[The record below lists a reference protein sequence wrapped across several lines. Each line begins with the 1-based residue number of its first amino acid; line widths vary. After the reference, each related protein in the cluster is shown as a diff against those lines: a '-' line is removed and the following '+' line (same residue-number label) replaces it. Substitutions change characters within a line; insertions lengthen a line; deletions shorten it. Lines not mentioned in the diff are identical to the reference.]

1 MVSIRRA
8 FDGAASG
15 NGTSQR
21 APRVVARMGSRTS
34 TSDCAVCRG
43 PLFLRYAGS
52 DAPPSAASFA
62 PSRHQ
67 PGEHGD
73 LYECRR
79 CGTVQQPSL
88 PGARALH
95 SLYRAMDDDDYLA
108 EEAGRRRTAARLLD
122 LIGQH
127 VPRKAACSTSAAAMA
142 CCSPR
147 RKRAATT
154 CLGSSSRPA
163 AVRHVRDELQLPVLD
178 VPLEEFR
185 PQAGE
190 ELRRHRP
197 RGRPRARRRPGRGD
211 RRLLRDAE
219 RRRRP
224 VRRHARPL
232 VRGGAARGP
241 PVVGLPARSSLPA
254 ATSHRARAA
263 RLPRARDLHGRAA
276 RAVVQRRPLGGRTR
290 RARRCTEAPTPKA
303 GRAQAAANGR
313 ALALAGRRIR
323 RARSQI
329 APAAARARARPR
341 PRRRPPARST
351 SCSRHTTPRP
361 P

>member
-21 APRVVARMGSRTS
+21 APRAVARMGSRTS

-88 PGARALH
+88 PGATRA
-95 SLYRAMDDDDYLA
+95 ALA
-108 EEAGRRRTAARLLD
+108 VPRHGRRRLPRRGGWPAADRRAPARPDRAARA
-122 LIGQH
+122 
-127 VPRKAACSTSAAAMA
+127 RKAACSTSAAATA

-147 RKRAATT
+147 RTSAATT
-154 CLGSSSRPA
+154 CLGSNSRPA
-163 AVRHVRDELQLPVLD
+163 RSGMCATTSNCPSSTCRSRSSSRRRARV
-178 VPLEEFR
+178 
-185 PQAGE
+185 
-190 ELRRHRP
+190 RRHRP
-197 RGRPRARRRPGRGD
+197 RGRARARRRPGRGD
-211 RRLLRDAE
+211 RRLLRDAQ
-219 RRRRP
+219 RRRCA

-232 VRGGAARGP
+232 VRGSAARGP
-241 PVVGLPARSSLPA
+241 PLVGLPARSSLPA
-254 ATSHRARAA
+254 ATSHGARAA

-276 RAVVQRRPLGGRTR
+276 RAVLQRRPLGGGPR
-290 RARRCTEAPTPKA
+290 RARRCAKAPTPTA

-329 APAAARARARPR
+329 APAGSPSTRASTTAAAAA
-341 PRRRPPARST
+341 ARST
-351 SCSRHTTPRP
+351 SCSRRTTPRP